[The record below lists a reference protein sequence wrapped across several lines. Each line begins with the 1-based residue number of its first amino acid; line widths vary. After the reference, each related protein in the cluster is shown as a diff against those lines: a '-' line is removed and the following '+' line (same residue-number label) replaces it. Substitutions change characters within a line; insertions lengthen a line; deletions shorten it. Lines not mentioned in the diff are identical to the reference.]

1 MLRMNNPR
9 SDAVADDSVLS
20 LSDQGDLVVPIL

>member
-9 SDAVADDSVLS
+9 SDAVDGDSVLS